1 MKKYDLESGL
11 AVILMILNIIFLI
24 VHITLFLLFDLLFF
38 PSIPDFI
45 LVTLSLIYMIYNFIR
60 N

>member
-1 MKKYDLESGL
+1 MKKYDLESGF
-11 AVILMILNIIFLI
+11 AVILMILNIICLI
-24 VHITLFLLFDLLFF
+24 IHLTLFLLYGSLFF

-45 LVTLSLIYMIYNFIR
+45 LVILSLIYMIR